1 MSKEVEN
8 TVKTTS
14 GDFLQELF
22 GFQQKLNKAVTGNN
36 ILAKLRLNN
45 GDNIYLICFA
55 VYFLYTLM
63 RTSVITLPSALIVFM
78 NNSVSLFFIVLWMKI
93 LVFDIRD
100 KKDFVRIIIPQILG
114 MWVAVASVTSGQFA
128 DLGIYYMMLIGARNV
143 DFRKIAL
150 TALYIAVPVLVAL
163 TLLASFGVI
172 KDLLY
177 IEAGTYRHSFG
188 IIYPTDYGAHW
199 FFAACLWFWLRKG
212 KLRWYDICIFLALS
226 GFLFVMCKAKT
237 DGVCIVLLAVAGL
250 LLNIKPVENAV
261 FKLKWLWISSF
272 ALFALLSFALCLT
285 YLQWSSVWD
294 FINTHINF
302 SFSLRFKFGR
312 DALSR
317 DPFTL
322 FGTLVI
328 ERGNGGDVR
337 CPSFEEYTFIDN
349 SYVKVYIRAGVI
361 VFVGLIALLT
371 RFLYKRAAAKDAAA
385 LVMMTV
391 IAVNCVMAHHLVD
404 FSYNVPLLMMFAYLD
419 APGGISEILT
429 GKEKTKIAV
438 MKREEKNGN

>member
-36 ILAKLRLNN
+36 ILAKIRLNN

-322 FGTLVI
+322 FGTLV
-328 ERGNGGDVR
+328 
-337 CPSFEEYTFIDN
+337 
-349 SYVKVYIRAGVI
+349 KVYIRAGVI

>member
-1 MSKEVEN
+1 M
-8 TVKTTS
+8 
-14 GDFLQELF
+14 
-22 GFQQKLNKAVTGNN
+22 
-36 ILAKLRLNN
+36 
-45 GDNIYLICFA
+45 
-55 VYFLYTLM
+55 
-63 RTSVITLPSALIVFM
+63 
-78 NNSVSLFFIVLWMKI
+78 
-93 LVFDIRD
+93 
-100 KKDFVRIIIPQILG
+100 
-114 MWVAVASVTSGQFA
+114 
-128 DLGIYYMMLIGARNV
+128 
-143 DFRKIAL
+143 
-150 TALYIAVPVLVAL
+150 
-163 TLLASFGVI
+163 
-172 KDLLY
+172 
-177 IEAGTYRHSFG
+177 
-188 IIYPTDYGAHW
+188 
-199 FFAACLWFWLRKG
+199 
-212 KLRWYDICIFLALS
+212 
-226 GFLFVMCKAKT
+226 
-237 DGVCIVLLAVAGL
+237 LLAVAGL

-261 FKLKWLWISSF
+261 IKLKWLWISSF

-328 ERGNGGDVR
+328 ERGYGGDVR

-429 GKEKTKIAV
+429 GKEK
-438 MKREEKNGN
+438 R